1 MRIESFVLRQ
11 QVKPAGVS
19 VLSASPIE
27 LLAKLERCHCDMV
40 DMGTSR
46 NDWKEKFQRLGIE
59 ATQQISAAK
68 ERISSLRMFTELAEN
83 QEERAAKEF
92 AQTLE
97 VLEE

>member
-1 MRIESFVLRQ
+1 
-11 QVKPAGVS
+11 
-19 VLSASPIE
+19 
-27 LLAKLERCHCDMV
+27 MV

-83 QEERAAKEF
+83 QEERAAEEF

-97 VLEE
+97 DLEE